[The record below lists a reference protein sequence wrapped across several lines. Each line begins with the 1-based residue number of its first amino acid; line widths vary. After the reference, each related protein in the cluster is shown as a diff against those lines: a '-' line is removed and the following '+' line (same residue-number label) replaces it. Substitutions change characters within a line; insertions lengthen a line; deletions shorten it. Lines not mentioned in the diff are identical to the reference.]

1 MTKGETF
8 IYLSKY
14 DFAFKTVEQSYSNS
28 VWKIY
33 RDKIYIY
40 NLSSCKILFI
50 LWSSS
55 VKGKSLLPYKE
66 L

>member
-50 LWSSS
+50 L
-55 VKGKSLLPYKE
+55 
-66 L
+66 